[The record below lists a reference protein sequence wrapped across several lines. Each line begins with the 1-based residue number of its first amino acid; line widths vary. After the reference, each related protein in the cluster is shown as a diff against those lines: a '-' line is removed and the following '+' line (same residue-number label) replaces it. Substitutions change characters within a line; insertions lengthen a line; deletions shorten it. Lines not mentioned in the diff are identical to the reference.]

1 MLVSISFLPACLH
14 TSFFSGHKLFTTCKE
29 SSANQITRTDKSDQV
44 TSEEENIELCHVVTL
59 DEDVTRL
66 LDTRLTSNFTSLE

>member
-14 TSFFSGHKLFTTCKE
+14 TSFFSAHKLFTTCKE
-29 SSANQITRTDKSDQV
+29 SRAIQITRTDKSDGV
-44 TSEEENIELCHVVTL
+44 TTEEENIELCHVVTS